1 MKQIKKYIMNIPVG
15 NYLSVACLSA
25 LLLATGGCE
34 GDEVSSPPAT
44 DPVEVSLFTK
54 ALPEGSEGMTYR
66 LLVFNKEGDQCVK
79 NISFVP
85 GSSSVSLASGTYCFA
100 TVSVPA
106 GLQLPTVDAVTD
118 VSTESTL
125 GFGDHPVREFRIS
138 APTEIEVGEPSTAYT
153 ATLSLATAVVSLNLS
168 NLPADLKVVF
178 KLSRMY
184 TAVGLD
190 GRTYSGETAYPLN
203 LQGETVCFPCHGN
216 VELTYTVAGGN
227 PQTIRVG
234 NLLAAGNRLS
244 VNLAW
249 NENARVFLLLSSTVT
264 DWIPGNGNDGETG
277 DAE

>member
-34 GDEVSSPPAT
+34 GGEVSSPPAT
-44 DPVEVSLFTK
+44 NPVEVSLYTK

-66 LLVFNKEGDQCVK
+66 LLVFNKENDKCVK

-85 GSSSVSLASGTYCFA
+85 GSSSVSLASGTYRFTA
-100 TVSVPA
+100 LSVPE
-106 GLQLPTVDAVTD
+106 GLDLPAVDALNGVKPD
-118 VSTESTL
+118 LSV
-125 GFGDHPVREFRIS
+125 GFAANMVREFRIS
-138 APTEIEVGEPSTAYT
+138 APTEVEVGEPSTAYT

-168 NLPADLKVVF
+168 NLPADLKVAF

-190 GRTYSGETAYPLN
+190 GRTYSGETAYSLN
-203 LQGETVCFPCHGN
+203 LQGETVCFPCNGN
-216 VELTYTVAGGN
+216 VELTYTAGEGS

-249 NENARVFLLLSSTVT
+249 SENARIFLLLSSTVT
-264 DWIPGNGNDGETG
+264 DWTPGNGNGEEG